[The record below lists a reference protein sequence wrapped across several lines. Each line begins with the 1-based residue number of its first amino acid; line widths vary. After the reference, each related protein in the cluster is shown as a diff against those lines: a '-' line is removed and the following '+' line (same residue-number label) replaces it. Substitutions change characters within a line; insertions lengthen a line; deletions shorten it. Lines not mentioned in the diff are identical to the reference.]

1 MPVAKEDHLYQYA
14 IIRRDLDMP
23 PGKLSAQAGHAYTDS
38 LDDAEAIDPERVS
51 AYRNAGKGGSK
62 VTLKARNVNQILKA
76 YKAAL
81 EAGLP
86 CALIVDQHHVLPPHF
101 DGKPIITALGIGPC
115 TRDECRHITKKFNC
129 V

>member
-1 MPVAKEDHLYQYA
+1 
-14 IIRRDLDMP
+14 MP

-38 LDDAEAIDPERVS
+38 LADAERIDPETVN
-51 AYRNAGKGGSK
+51 AYRHAGKGGSK
-62 VTLKARNVNQILKA
+62 VTLKAKNVNQILKA

-86 CALIVDQHHVLPPHF
+86 CALIVDAHHLLEPHF
-101 DGKPIITALGIGPC
+101 DGNPIITALGIGPC
-115 TRDECRHITKKFNC
+115 TREQCRHITKKFNC